1 MACGI
6 AFGDGRARSIS
17 SSYSIS
23 LHCNR
28 NSTPIPVVMACSGPF
43 GAIGEAGSLE
53 GDR

>member
-28 NSTPIPVVMACSGPF
+28 NSTPIPVGMARSGPF
-43 GAIGEAGSLE
+43 GAIGETGSLE
-53 GDR
+53 GAE